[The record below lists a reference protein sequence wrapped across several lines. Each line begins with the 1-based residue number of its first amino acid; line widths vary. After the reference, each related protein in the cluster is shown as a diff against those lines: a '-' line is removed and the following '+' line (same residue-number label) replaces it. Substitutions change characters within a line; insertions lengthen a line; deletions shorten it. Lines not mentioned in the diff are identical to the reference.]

1 MTTLICNDLTQERAI
16 RRPDWR
22 RVVTLLPRLLWRAQQ
37 RRRDRTTLLGMS
49 DTMLRDIGI
58 SRLEADR
65 AARDINLW
73 R

>member
-22 RVVTLLPRLLWRAQQ
+22 RVVTLLPRLFWRAQQ
-37 RRRDRTTLLGMS
+37 RRRDRMTLLTMS
-49 DTMLRDIGI
+49 ESMLRDIGV
-58 SRLEADR
+58 SRPEADK
-65 AARDINLW
+65 AARDISLW